1 MARTSM
7 KSFTFSW
14 RSAAL
19 LALLA
24 LTACG
29 DPEPSTPPTP
39 DAGSDL
45 GGDDA
50 GRTPCTSDDACDD
63 GRFCNGIE
71 RCMPGS
77 GADARGCRPD
87 TVPACAAPEECDEAE
102 NRCTTPC
109 PDADGDGATNA
120 ACGGT
125 DCDDDDAARY
135 PGNTE
140 ICDAAG
146 HDEDC
151 DTTTFGD
158 RDADGDGVFSAACC
172 NTGAGGVL
180 ACGSD
185 CLDQA
190 WDVRPGATEACDGLD
205 NDCDG
210 MTDEML
216 QVDLYVDADG
226 DLHGDGTRPQ
236 RACPGTAGLSAVGD
250 DCDDTAPSVHPGQL
264 EACNTRDDDCD
275 GEVDEDAVSLSWHR
289 DADGDGFGN
298 PTVTR
303 NRCDP
308 PPGMPAGS
316 APGTGWSLNGTDC
329 DDTQRE
335 VNPAA
340 SERCNAIDDNCNGR
354 ADFLVARNDTEDD
367 DRDGVPDDAC
377 ALPGDPGDCDDANA
391 SVYPSAAELA
401 DGVDNDCDATP
412 DEACIPLN
420 WYVDADGDGFGD
432 DAAATTLS
440 CMPQPNRTTRGGD
453 CDDGD
458 PAISPAARETCN
470 AVDDDCDGRT
480 DEGTSGACYLPQAL
494 GTCSMGACALDLC
507 ERGYGDCDG
516 ETRTGCEADLFG
528 DPSTCGTCATT
539 CGGADRAVAGCSDGA
554 CTLTCLSTYGDC
566 DANTANGCE
575 VALRTDARHCG
586 ACGNLCPNE
595 PNSTPTCTDARCG
608 VACATGYTDCDGD
621 TTNGCEAQ
629 VARDPS
635 NCGVC
640 GRRCMAGTEI
650 CVDGLCVVP
659 PLVDPT
665 STEVFAPTTDT
676 VLTPGIHRYASIR
689 IPAGVR
695 VTTTGSGILDLRA
708 LGDVVIAG
716 TIDLSGSDGGS
727 TEAAVG
733 AGGGST
739 GNPLAPGASTA
750 TCNPAGSGGNGSVG
764 DAGSFASV
772 GCALGGAFGG
782 GAGSL
787 GNAGGGGGGGHAGGG
802 GGFGYSDSRGGNG
815 ASSGGG
821 VGGRGADLAGAPSCD
836 GALHGA
842 RGGQGTGAYAGGS
855 AGCAPFLNGS
865 GGGGGAIGADAE
877 ADLPVRSTFRPG
889 SGGGGGG
896 GGFNA
901 GAGGGGGGG
910 GALRIASATRIV
922 IEAGGALLADGGS
935 GGRRFEIGAGGG
947 SVGVIV
953 LASPSLRVDGVVRA
967 VGGAPGT
974 APSSTP
980 YHGGAGGLGRIRL
993 STLAEECA
1001 ITGDVRP
1008 APVAACAP
1016 TPAPVPERTYVGR
1029 YPN

>member
-1 MARTSM
+1 MV
-7 KSFTFSW
+7 FV
-14 RSAAL
+14 AL
-19 LALLA
+19 G
-24 LTACG
+24 LTGCG
-29 DPEPSTPPTP
+29 EPEPDAPTP
-39 DAGSDL
+39 DGGSDL
-45 GGDDA
+45 GTTDA
-50 GRTPCTSDDACDD
+50 GDAAVEACTADTQCDD

-71 RCMPGS
+71 RCMPGP

-87 TVPACAAPEECDEAE
+87 TMPACAAPDECDEAE

-109 PDADGDGATNA
+109 PDADGDGVTNVG
-120 ACGGT
+120 CGGT
-125 DCDDDDAARY
+125 DCDDADAQRF

-151 DTTTFGD
+151 DATTFGD
-158 RDADGDGVFSAACC
+158 RDADGDGVFSDACC

-180 ACGSD
+180 SCGSD

-250 DCDDTAPSVHPGQL
+250 DCDDSVSSVHPGQL

-275 GEVDEDAVSLSWHR
+275 GELDEDATSLVWYR

-308 PPGMPAGS
+308 PPGMPTGS
-316 APGTGWSLNGTDC
+316 PPGTGWSLNGTDC

-335 VNPAA
+335 VNPSA
-340 SERCNAIDDNCNGR
+340 SERCNAVDDNCNGR

-377 ALPGDPGDCDDANA
+377 APPGDPADCDDADAN
-391 SVYPSAAELA
+391 VYPSAAELA
-401 DGVDNDCDATP
+401 DGVDNDCDTRA
-412 DEACIPLN
+412 DEACTPLN

-453 CDDGD
+453 CDDAD

-507 ERGYGDCDG
+507 ARGYGDCDG
-516 ETRTGCEADLFG
+516 EARTGCEADLFG
-528 DPSTCGTCATT
+528 DRNTCGTCTT
-539 CGGADRAVAGCSDGA
+539 VCGDADRAFAGCRDGA
-554 CTLTCLSTYGDC
+554 CTLTCQPNYGNC
-566 DANTANGCE
+566 DANDANGCE
-575 VALRTDARHCG
+575 VALRTDLRHCG

-608 VACATGYTDCDGD
+608 IACATGYTDCDGD

-640 GRRCMAGTEI
+640 GRACATGTELCI
-650 CVDGLCVVP
+650 DGLCIAP

-665 STEVFAPTTDT
+665 ATMPFAPTADT
-676 VLTPGIHRYASIR
+676 VLPPGVHRFSSIR

-708 LGDVVIAG
+708 TGDVVIEGAIDVSGAAG
-716 TIDLSGSDGGS
+716 ANAT
-727 TEAAVG
+727 
-733 AGGGST
+733 AGGCDAIGGGGGAT
-739 GNPLAPGASTA
+739 GNPLAPGVATA
-750 TCNPAGSGGNGSVG
+750 TCNPPGGGGTGGVGEAGTNG
-764 DAGSFASV
+764 AI
-772 GCALGGAFGG
+772 GCSLGGAFGG
-782 GAGSL
+782 GTG
-787 GNAGGGGGGGHAGGG
+787 GHTRAGGGGGGGYAGGG
-802 GGFGYSDSRGGNG
+802 GGMSHYNERGGNG
-815 ASSGGG
+815 ASAAGGI
-821 VGGRGADLAGAPSCD
+821 GGAGGNLAGASSCV
-836 GALHGA
+836 AATHGA
-842 RGGQGTGAYAGGS
+842 QGGQGTGAYRGGYG
-855 AGCAPFLNGS
+855 GCGDGS
-865 GGGGGAIGADAE
+865 TGFGGGGGAIGADAE
-877 ADLPVRSTFRPG
+877 ADLAVASTFRPG
-889 SGGGGGG
+889 SGGGGTGG
-896 GGFNA
+896 SYCSGGA
-901 GAGGGGGGG
+901 GGGGGG
-910 GALRIASATRIV
+910 GALRIASMTRITV
-922 IEAGGALLADGGS
+922 EAGGALLADGGR
-935 GGRRFEIGAGGG
+935 GGAYGGAPGAGGG
-947 SVGVIV
+947 SGGVIV
-953 LASPSLRVDGVVRA
+953 LVSPALRVDGTLRA
-967 VGGAPGT
+967 IGGAPG
-974 APSSTP
+974 AASTSVSAF
-980 YHGGAGGLGRIRL
+980 GGAGGLGRIRL
-993 STLAEECA
+993 ATLAEECA
-1001 ITGDVRP
+1001 ISGDVRP
-1008 APVAACAP
+1008 APVAGCTVTA
-1016 TPAPVPERTYVGR
+1016 TPVPERVYVAR